1 MAGFMPSTIMRA
13 AALATAG
20 GRRVALASGA
30 AAGLPDKHPLA
41 IATLVSWL
49 IAEAFGAYMLTSWI
63 GGGGHKASGG
73 GGPDVVPRPVIFGH
87 AALAFTGLVLWIC
100 FVVTGVVALAWVSVA
115 VLAPAI
121 GLGISTVTLWTPYP
135 ARRPAAEPNQ
145 VLTGTLGITS
155 DEMLARALED
165 EALTAKLVDDLVA
178 SVLAKPPPALRR
190 PRLEF
195 APLIPAVHGLLALS
209 TVALAVLC
217 AVVSS

>member
-1 MAGFMPSTIMRA
+1 MPSTIMRA
-13 AALATAG
+13 AALATG
-20 GRRVALASGA
+20 GARRAALAFGA

-63 GGGGHKASGG
+63 GSGGHKLAR

-87 AALAFTGLVLWIC
+87 AALAFTGLVFWIC
-100 FVVTGVVALAWVSVA
+100 FVVTGAVALAWVSVA

-135 ARRPAAEPNQ
+135 ARRPAAEPSQ
-145 VLTGTLGITS
+145 VVNRTLGITS
-155 DEMLARALED
+155 DEMLAMALED
-165 EALTAKLVDDLVA
+165 EALTTKLVDDLVA
-178 SVLAKPPPALRR
+178 SVLANPQPAIRR

-195 APLIPAVHGLLALS
+195 SPLIPAVHGLLAMS

-217 AVVSS
+217 AVASS

>member
-1 MAGFMPSTIMRA
+1 MPSTIIRA
-13 AALATAG
+13 AALATG
-20 GRRVALASGA
+20 TVRRAALASGA

-49 IAEAFGAYMLTSWI
+49 IAESLGAYMLTSWI
-63 GGGGHKASGG
+63 GSGGHKAAS

-87 AALAFTGLVLWIC
+87 ATLAFTGLVLWIC
-100 FVVTGVVALAWVSVA
+100 FVVTGAVALAWVSVA

-135 ARRPAAEPNQ
+135 ARRPAAEPSQ
-145 VLTGTLGITS
+145 AVSGTLGITS

-165 EALTAKLVDDLVA
+165 EALTTKLVDDLLA
-178 SVLAKPPPALRR
+178 SVLASPQSALRR

-195 APLIPAVHGLLALS
+195 SPLIPAIHGLLAVS